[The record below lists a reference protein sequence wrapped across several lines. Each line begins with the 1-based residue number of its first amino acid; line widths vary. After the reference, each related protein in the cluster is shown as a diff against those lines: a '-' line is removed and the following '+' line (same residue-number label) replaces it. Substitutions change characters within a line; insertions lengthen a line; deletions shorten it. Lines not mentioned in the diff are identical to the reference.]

1 MRCVANGCFSSTKT
15 EVAIDIVMRVA
26 LLYRLCS
33 AAIVASAAAAAA
45 LAAKLWLLT
54 GGRCALFT
62 CLSLFCLL
70 FCNSN
75 QKKG

>member
-1 MRCVANGCFSSTKT
+1 VA
-15 EVAIDIVMRVA
+15 VDIVMRVA

-33 AAIVASAAAAAA
+33 AAIVASAAAAAAAAA

>member
-1 MRCVANGCFSSTKT
+1 VA
-15 EVAIDIVMRVA
+15 VDIVMRVA

-45 LAAKLWLLT
+45 ALAAKLWLLT
-54 GGRCALFT
+54 GGRWALFT